1 MRVSPVE
8 VSIKDIE
15 VYNQVIY
22 SQQTNFMKA
31 PYFYEPFNNPGTSV
45 FSERDK
51 AEHSAEKRLMSHA
64 FSRANVIGMQGLLYS
79 YCHRWISMI
88 NAHVRQNK
96 PIPLWLASQCY
107 TLDSVS
113 KFSYGTAYG
122 TLESSTFHH
131 DFLDSMDKVNYS
143 VIWMTYF
150 PFLKTIAGWIQ
161 PYVPNPF
168 LGVSK
173 VGYLLFG
180 WRQWAYLVDRNKR
193 WQQMAL
199 RGLVSRRPPVRQTK
213 TP

>member
-1 MRVSPVE
+1 MRVSPFE
-8 VSIKDIE
+8 VSINDIE

-22 SQQTNFMKA
+22 SQQTTFMKA
-31 PYFYEPFNNPGTSV
+31 PYFYEPFKNPGASV
-45 FSERDK
+45 FTEMDK

-64 FSRANVIGMQGLLYS
+64 FSRANTTGMQGLLYS
-79 YCHRWISMI
+79 YCRRWISMI
-88 NAHVRQNK
+88 QAHVRENR

-131 DFLDSMDKVNYS
+131 EFLDSMDKVNFT

-150 PFLKTIAGWIQ
+150 PFLKTIARWIQ

-173 VGYLLFG
+173 VGHLYLA
-180 WRQWAYLVDRNKR
+180 RHN
-193 WQQMAL
+193 
-199 RGLVSRRPPVRQTK
+199 
-213 TP
+213 